1 MVFYLPSSKNRISR
15 NMYHTHTLSSSHL
28 SHFID
33 LDEMPSHEAR
43 NLARKCGRNNELG
56 LGCLGY
62 EVQVGHA
69 SEPV

>member
-1 MVFYLPSSKNRISR
+1 
-15 NMYHTHTLSSSHL
+15 MYHAHTLSSSNL

-43 NLARKCGRNNELG
+43 NLTRKCRRNNELG

-62 EVQVGHA
+62 EVHVGHA
-69 SEPV
+69 SGPV